1 MGASVCGLGAD
12 RIARGVADGEWS
24 AVEVVTEALAA
35 IRATEPAVRALLDVE
50 ADEALEAAARVD
62 AERAAGRPLGP
73 LAGVPVVLKDNIS
86 LRGTPTTCG
95 SRMLEGYVVPYDATC
110 ARRLLDAGAVCVGKA
125 NMDEFAFGSD
135 TQSSALASTR
145 NPWDAGRVPGGS
157 SGGSAASVAAGQV
170 PLALGTDTGGSVR
183 QPAALCGT
191 FAMKPSYGTVS
202 RYGVVAFASS
212 LDQVGPISRDV
223 RGAVLALDAMAAA
236 GPDPLD
242 ATSVGLRRPLLPQLG
257 LGVRALRL
265 GVLVG
270 LPGELAPD
278 QEVARAVGRAADALR
293 DAGMELV
300 EVRMGALSLAAPAY
314 YALSS
319 AQAFSN
325 LARFDGVRYGLR
337 VPGPGGVA
345 EQVARSRGAGFGPE
359 AVARQLLGYHLL
371 DPAASG
377 DLLARARRARTLVVR
392 DLARAL
398 SACDV
403 LLSPVVPA
411 PAPRVGERVP
421 AASDALC
428 CVANLAGSC
437 AATVPM
443 GLGPGSG
450 LPVAVQLQAAPGA
463 DGLLA
468 RACAALEAQV
478 GTMPVAHLS
487 HVGESAVQVPAPEPA
502 APAAGP
508 ADRTMGGEVR

>member
-1 MGASVCGLGAD
+1 MAASVCGLGAA

-24 AVEVVTEALAA
+24 AVEVVTEALGTV
-35 IRATEPAVRALLDVE
+35 RATEPAVRALLDVE
-50 ADEALEAAARVD
+50 ADGALEAAARVD
-62 AERAAGRPLGP
+62 ADRAAGRPQGP

-95 SRMLEGYVVPYDATC
+95 SRMLEGYVAPYDATC

-145 NPWDAGRVPGGS
+145 NPWDADRVPGGS

-183 QPAALCGT
+183 QPAALCGA

-223 RGAVLALDAMAAA
+223 RGAVLALDAMAAGGA
-236 GPDPLD
+236 DPLD
-242 ATSVGLRRPLLPQLG
+242 ATSVGLRGPLLPQLG
-257 LGVRALRL
+257 LGVRGLRL

-270 LPGELAPD
+270 LPDEVVPD
-278 QEVARAVGRAADALR
+278 QEGARAVGRAADALR
-293 DAGMELV
+293 DAGMQVV
-300 EVRMGALSLAAPAY
+300 EVRMGALALAAPAY
-314 YALSS
+314 HALSS

-371 DPAASG
+371 DPVASG

-392 DLARAL
+392 DLGRAL
-398 SACDV
+398 AACDV

-411 PAPRVGERVP
+411 PAPRVGER
-421 AASDALC
+421 ASDASDALC

-437 AATVPM
+437 AAAVPM
-443 GLGPGSG
+443 GLGPDSG

-478 GTMPVAHLS
+478 GTMPVAP
-487 HVGESAVQVPAPEPA
+487 V
-502 APAAGP
+502 APADGP
-508 ADRTMGGEVR
+508 LVRTTGGEDR